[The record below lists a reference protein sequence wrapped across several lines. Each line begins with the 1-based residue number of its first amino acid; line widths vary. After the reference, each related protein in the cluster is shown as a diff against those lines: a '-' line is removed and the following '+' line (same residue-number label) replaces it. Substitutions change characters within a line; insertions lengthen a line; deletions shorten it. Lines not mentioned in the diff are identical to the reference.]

1 MKISLLLF
9 VVCGVLVEGNHQ
21 ANQLAAFD
29 QIERINEKIT
39 SIYET
44 PSYSQ
49 EPELFEGDIIWTQSL
64 KNDVNNKAFGAD
76 QSLIYSDAI
85 NNGAWSRGIIPYV
98 FDSEF
103 NVKGREIVKKA
114 VAQFSKHTCIKWIPR
129 TNENDYVSFFHGRG
143 CYSYI
148 GKQGEEQQISL
159 SNPNCLFRGIAMHEM
174 MHCAGFYHE
183 QSRRDRDNYISVHF
197 SNINP
202 QFMHNFQMYR
212 EGRASTLG
220 EPYDKQSIMHYGN
233 FAFSKNGGKTI
244 TSLSNPTEV
253 MGQRIKFSKIDIQQ
267 LNKYYNCKGKMI
279 ATATKKC
286 VDNFQFCPNLKNYC
300 NQSWVFVNCK
310 KTCMSCY
317 VKKSSQK
324 KAKRRRLAK
333 ANNI

>member
-9 VVCGVLVEGNHQ
+9 VVCGVSVAGKHL
-21 ANQLAAFD
+21 ADRLAAFD

-44 PSYSQ
+44 PNYSQ

-64 KNDVNNKAFGAD
+64 KYDVNNKAFGAD

-85 NNGAWSRGIIPYV
+85 NNGAWLGGVIPYV

-103 NVKGREIVKKA
+103 NAMGRKIVKSA

-129 TNENDYVSFFHGRG
+129 TNEKDYVSFFHGRG

-148 GKQGEEQQISL
+148 GKQGGEQQISL
-159 SNPNCLFRGIAMHEM
+159 SYPNCLLRGIAMHEM

-183 QSRRDRDNYISVHF
+183 QSRRDRDSHIKVQF
-197 SNINP
+197 SNVNP
-202 QFMHNFQMYR
+202 QFKHNFQMYR

-233 FAFSKNGGKTI
+233 FAFTRNGGKTI

-253 MGQRIKFSKIDIQQ
+253 LGQRIKFSKIDIQQ
-267 LNKYYNCKGKMI
+267 LNKYYNCKGNI
-279 ATATKKC
+279 YGYA
-286 VDNFQFCPNLKNYC
+286 FLFSSIFIQLRFC
-300 NQSWVFVNCK
+300 QRVFIYLRFWGGL
-310 KTCMSCY
+310 M
-317 VKKSSQK
+317 
-324 KAKRRRLAK
+324 
-333 ANNI
+333 